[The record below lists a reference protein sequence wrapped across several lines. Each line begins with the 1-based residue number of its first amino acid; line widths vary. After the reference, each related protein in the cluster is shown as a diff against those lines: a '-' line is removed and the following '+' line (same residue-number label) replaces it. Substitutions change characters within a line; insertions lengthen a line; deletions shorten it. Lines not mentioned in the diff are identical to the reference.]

1 MRLGWV
7 AVGATA
13 AVVIVY
19 QLGRARST
27 ADSVARTFTPEGL
40 TQALTRG
47 VDEFTSVG
55 REIAAAMREQE
66 ASLTRQLLAP
76 PDELAAARTSTA
88 AARRSRTR
96 SSASVWDIEDDDF

>member
-7 AVGATA
+7 AVGAAA
-13 AVVIVY
+13 AVAIVY

-47 VDEFTSVG
+47 IDEFASVG
-55 REIAAAMREQE
+55 RELAAAMREQE
-66 ASLTRQLLAP
+66 ANLTSQLLAP
-76 PDELAAARTSTA
+76 PEDLAAARTSTA
-88 AARRSRTR
+88 ARRSRAR
-96 SSASVWDIEDDDF
+96 SASVWDIEDDDF